1 MLSQRIRTLRKKR
14 GYSQEQLA
22 RKLNLTQGAVS
33 QWENGLT
40 VPAADQIVALSNV
53 FGITID
59 ELMKDQAVVL
69 SASDMPDAITDEEKI
84 LVSNYRNLTEEG
96 KAALMAVLSGLLTEY
111 KK

>member
-59 ELMKDQAVVL
+59 ELMKDQTVVL

-96 KAALMAVLSGLLTEY
+96 KAALMAVLSGLLAEY

>member
-1 MLSQRIRTLRKKR
+1 M
-14 GYSQEQLA
+14 
-22 RKLNLTQGAVS
+22 
-33 QWENGLT
+33 T

-59 ELMKDQAVVL
+59 ELMKDQTVVL